1 MPNSRGSYKNSFGKD
16 IYTSNLK
23 HNMNNLNNTYQKD
36 SNIVYRKIA
45 DEYILVPIRQQ
56 VADLN
61 CIYTLNEIGAFI
73 WELID
78 GKSNIKQILKNI
90 TAAYDV
96 EEKAAKDDLISF
108 ISQLLKIKAIDVAN
122 GQ

>member
-1 MPNSRGSYKNSFGKD
+1 
-16 IYTSNLK
+16 
-23 HNMNNLNNTYQKD
+23 MNNLNTIYQKD
-36 SNIVYRKIA
+36 SNMVYRRIA

-96 EEKAAKDDLISF
+96 EEEAAKDDLISF

>member
-1 MPNSRGSYKNSFGKD
+1 
-16 IYTSNLK
+16 
-23 HNMNNLNNTYQKD
+23 MNYLDNIYQKD
-36 SNIVYRKIA
+36 SNIVYRRIA
-45 DEYILVPIRQQ
+45 NEYILVPIKQQ

-90 TAAYDV
+90 TASYDV
-96 EEKAAKDDLISF
+96 EEEAAKDDLISF

>member
-1 MPNSRGSYKNSFGKD
+1 
-16 IYTSNLK
+16 
-23 HNMNNLNNTYQKD
+23 MNNLNTIYQKD
-36 SNIVYRKIA
+36 SNMVYRKIA

-96 EEKAAKDDLISF
+96 EEEAAKDDLISF

>member
-1 MPNSRGSYKNSFGKD
+1 
-16 IYTSNLK
+16 
-23 HNMNNLNNTYQKD
+23 MNNLNNTYQKD

-61 CIYTLNEIGAFI
+61 CIYTLNEIGALI

-90 TAAYDV
+90 TASYDV
-96 EEKAAKDDLISF
+96 EEEAAKDDLISF

>member
-1 MPNSRGSYKNSFGKD
+1 
-16 IYTSNLK
+16 
-23 HNMNNLNNTYQKD
+23 MNNLNNTYQKD

-90 TAAYDV
+90 TASYDV

>member
-1 MPNSRGSYKNSFGKD
+1 
-16 IYTSNLK
+16 
-23 HNMNNLNNTYQKD
+23 MNNLNTIYQKD
-36 SNIVYRKIA
+36 SNIVYRRIA

>member
-1 MPNSRGSYKNSFGKD
+1 
-16 IYTSNLK
+16 
-23 HNMNNLNNTYQKD
+23 MNNLNNTYQKD

-61 CIYTLNEIGAFI
+61 CIYTLNEIGALI

-78 GKSNIKQILKNI
+78 GKSNIEQILKGI
-90 TAAYDV
+90 TAVYDV
-96 EEKAAKDDLISF
+96 EEEAAKDDLISF